1 MRETEVED
9 QLPSIYKRLRSIQIA
24 NAALI
29 YYLKIKG
36 HSVSMI
42 ACAKRPA
49 VQVVDSSGVFPCY
62 MGQPRCPA
70 DALMG
75 CATRNNSKFFFFCTL
90 LKQPVICERTFQSNN
105 GERILLKANKKH
117 QEDLHK
123 EERGGDSLN

>member
-62 MGQPRCPA
+62 MGPTQVSCRCS
-70 DALMG
+70 DGM
-75 CATRNNSKFFFFCTL
+75 CY
-90 LKQPVICERTFQSNN
+90 
-105 GERILLKANKKH
+105 KK
-117 QEDLHK
+117 
-123 EERGGDSLN
+123 